1 MSLITCE
8 VIALIISVCQDDGK
22 HSHEYVFYSVDL
34 ANKSN
39 NNMTLPSSFLIPS
52 ESLLPT
58 IAATFFLMFSI
69 YILVKDERP
78 VKNSWIFPAALSILF
93 LLFSL
98 KAIESEGLSGV
109 WFEHTRDLWGNQIWF
124 DLLLGIGIGWYLI
137 VPQAKSLEMRVNLWL
152 MLIVCTGCIGFLA
165 MIARLIYLRDCSE
178 KHEQLSNN

>member
-1 MSLITCE
+1 MTLGDLADEGKIELAKTTAIAPLLQYDPKGIWLRCANSQLHSKSFRKMSLITCE

-22 HSHEYVFYSVDL
+22 HTHAYVFYSVDS

-58 IAATFFLMFSI
+58 IAAAFFLIFSI
-69 YILVKDERP
+69 YILVKDEQS

-98 KAIESEGLSGV
+98 KAIASEGGAS
-109 WFEHTRDLWGNQIWF
+109 Q
-124 DLLLGIGIGWYLI
+124 LGT
-137 VPQAKSLEMRVNLWL
+137 E
-152 MLIVCTGCIGFLA
+152 
-165 MIARLIYLRDCSE
+165 
-178 KHEQLSNN
+178 